1 MLPKYLLF
9 FFILRICFPGVKE
22 LESLILID
30 FPDAKLA
37 VEYGMHLYRDL
48 LQSQMIAAA
57 LAGST
62 RFELENIH
70 HTMYGSYQFLSRDGP
85 TMCLMIRN
93 MLLMMSGSRSVLT
106 RLLGNSQVSQKMTAK
121 IISYLVSQVLIP
133 TVKPMDQQES
143 RRLTVTLPLHESI
156 RHNGQ
161 FHLQFEFPFISLTVY
176 LNLKHLVTQYLNQ
189 SPQFEIKANEMTW
202 LVLWAAL
209 ENLRLKELD
218 YGMFNLRAKSC
229 LSDNSTFID
238 RLRMAS
244 AEMIWSWATRGSLL
258 SRGIRWFILE
268 NQTHIREQLCYSSRT
283 NMSISVHTNL

>member
-22 LESLILID
+22 LESLISID

-48 LQSQMIAAA
+48 LQPQMVA
-57 LAGST
+57 LAGSA
-62 RFELENIH
+62 RFEIENIH

-85 TMCLMIRN
+85 TMCLMMRN
-93 MLLMMSGSRSVLT
+93 ILLMMSNSRSLLN
-106 RLLGNSQVSQKMTAK
+106 RLLGNSQVSKKITAK

-133 TVKPMDQQES
+133 TVKQMGQQES

-156 RHNGQ
+156 RHHGQ
-161 FHLQFEFPFISLTVY
+161 YCLQLDFPFISLTVY
-176 LNLKHLVTQYLNQ
+176 DNLKLLVTKILNQ
-189 SPQFEIKANEMTW
+189 SPQFQIKANEMTC

-218 YGMFNLRAKSC
+218 YTMFNMHPKSC
-229 LSDNSTFID
+229 ISDNRTFID

-258 SRGIRWFILE
+258 SRGMRWFMLVYE
-268 NQTHIREQLCYSSRT
+268 RELFRKYCIFSSPDK
-283 NMSISVHTNL
+283 